1 MTICLASKTWDT
13 NCGQWQTWSRRAFLC
28 SLPWDGLGFHF
39 IWKKYVTF
47 ANHVTFTSS
56 LVKDILGIM
65 YHYRQR
71 IKPCSHKTLVKTMV
85 KWLKEGWQ
93 KQEATRE
100 FSIGRLWWRKWRAS
114 RNSGSK
120 LTCLLIPN
128 PMIYQRISCGNNQK
142 YMLKLLLPP
151 LSSSLRFILTMK
163 IVLSVC

>member
-1 MTICLASKTWDT
+1 MVNDRH
-13 NCGQWQTWSRRAFLC
+13 GQE
-28 SLPWDGLGFHF
+28 GLFFVHCPEMVSGF
-39 IWKKYVTF
+39 ILLEKNVTF

-93 KQEATRE
+93 NQDATRE
-100 FSIGRLWWRKWRAS
+100 LSIGRLWWGKWRSS
-114 RNSGSK
+114 RNSASK
-120 LTCLLIPN
+120 LTCLSIPN
-128 PMIYQRISCGNNQK
+128 PMIYQRISCGNNQN

-151 LSSSLRFILTMK
+151 LSSSLRFILTLWK
-163 IVLSVC
+163 LSCQFANTENVKFTIRY